1 MDKKHRNDLEPYIS
15 ETDSSSTTAEAEKD
29 QKVSDAL
36 KDSLG
41 TDEEPDFSL
50 EKYFFYENF
59 LKALYVLWR
68 MHEACLKCKELMKV
82 DPKYIII
89 INIIIIII
97 IVVVVI
103 LIYCILLYIKYVIII
118 IIVVVV
124 VVIIIYIIIV
134 VGIINTFLSFINYSV
149 KTAYHPELAFAS
161 DNPSLF

>member
-29 QKVSDAL
+29 KKVSDDV

-41 TDEEPDFSL
+41 IDEGPDFSL

-89 INIIIIII
+89 ITIIIFIIIIII
-97 IVVVVI
+97 IT
-103 LIYCILLYIKYVIII
+103 III
-118 IIVVVV
+118 II
-124 VVIIIYIIIV
+124 
-134 VGIINTFLSFINYSV
+134 NCFNFLCYCC
-149 KTAYHPELAFAS
+149 
-161 DNPSLF
+161 